1 MAGVSAADSA
11 DAEAASEAA
20 AEASLDNSSVLL
32 LLVSG
37 LGTGGAE
44 FLLELPPEEEFDFWR
59 CLTDCRTKSV
69 VDPLLFL
76 GAVEE
81 ESVSGEVDSDSE
93 SPLGLLGT
101 CCERLFQ
108 RASRAQVDQLED
120 LVRNSAEGS
129 VNPPPTPG
137 EEGRWMSL
145 LDPGPLLPPLDCW
158 S

>member
-11 DAEAASEAA
+11 DARAASEAA
-20 AEASLDNSSVLL
+20 AVASLDNSSVLL

-76 GAVEE
+76 GVEEEE
-81 ESVSGEVDSDSE
+81 ESVSGVVVSDSE
-93 SPLGLLGT
+93 SPLVLLG
-101 CCERLFQ
+101 
-108 RASRAQVDQLED
+108 A
-120 LVRNSAEGS
+120 
-129 VNPPPTPG
+129 
-137 EEGRWMSL
+137 
-145 LDPGPLLPPLDCW
+145 
-158 S
+158 